1 LLHWTSD
8 SKVPARL
15 RAVEKIAEDTKNH
28 DLERDLYI
36 EERKAERGVYLNQLL
51 ERDELDKKLR
61 AIARQKKHAWLEW
74 RLQRR
79 ARNARW
85 LGLLAKPAQFARLV
99 AHCLWIIVMWFYWAL
114 ADYGRSIARPFVV
127 WLVLSLIIFPW
138 LYGQI
143 LPVPQKADSLDADKF
158 EQAVQTVARANAVP
172 FVGPLAIDSD
182 IKKFLFCLN
191 DKDCHPIPPKCY
203 QWLVVGQ
210 NLVSIVL
217 VFFIGL
223 ALRNYFKIK

>member
-1 LLHWTSD
+1 L
-8 SKVPARL
+8 
-15 RAVEKIAEDTKNH
+15 
-28 DLERDLYI
+28 
-36 EERKAERGVYLNQLL
+36 
-51 ERDELDKKLR
+51 
-61 AIARQKKHAWLEW
+61 
-74 RLQRR
+74 
-79 ARNARW
+79 
-85 LGLLAKPAQFARLV
+85 
-99 AHCLWIIVMWFYWAL
+99 
-114 ADYGRSIARPFVV
+114 
-127 WLVLSLIIFPW
+127 

-217 VFFIGL
+217 YFSSASRCAIISRSSNGPKRPGFPNAAPASSCSFAICFACGDRAPQRLCPSGAILGDLVPRTAVCELRFFDGVNL
-223 ALRNYFKIK
+223 AQARQSGTRCMWQPAERILQFGRRGAFGDHREKLGAFGSTRGRRNFPGGNLLG